1 MNSLMEVSGVNI
13 RLQNIETGCEAV
25 AQTLRWKITD
35 KIIVLTLSD
44 TAKTEDY
51 LSLERL
57 SIGGAVPAR
66 PLQRNTRLDDYNES
80 DPSRRL
86 TLR

>member
-1 MNSLMEVSGVNI
+1 MEVSGVNI

-25 AQTLRWKITD
+25 AQTLRWKITG
-35 KIIVLTLSD
+35 KIIVLILSD
-44 TAKTEDY
+44 TGATKNY

-57 SIGGAVPAR
+57 SLGVAVAAQ
-66 PLQRNTRLDDYNES
+66 PLQTNTRLDDYDES
-80 DPSRRL
+80 DPSRCL